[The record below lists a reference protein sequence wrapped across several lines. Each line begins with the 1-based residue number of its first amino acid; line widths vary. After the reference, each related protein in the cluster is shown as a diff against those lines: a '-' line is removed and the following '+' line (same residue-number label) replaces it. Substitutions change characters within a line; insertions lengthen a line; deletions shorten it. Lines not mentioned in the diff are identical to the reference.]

1 MSSAYQDYDNGNDY
15 KKSQPGDTE
24 EMKKM
29 RDMMKAREAAKGTS
43 SLLGDRRMKRDKRE
57 NRKMER

>member
-1 MSSAYQDYDNGNDY
+1 MSAAYQDYDNGNDY
-15 KKSQPGDTE
+15 RKSQPGDTE

-29 RDMMKAREAAKGTS
+29 RELKQARESAKGTS
-43 SLLGDRRMKRDKRE
+43 MLLGDRRMKREKRD